1 MNPRELMALFQARA
15 PREQVLMVVC
25 GATLI
30 VFVLYWFAL
39 KPFSESVE
47 ATRARVDG
55 NVRSISYLQDAAG
68 EAISLQAGGGSAAAP
83 ADRNT
88 SPLAALDQTFR
99 DMGLGQPN
107 RIEPLGR
114 NGVRVQFSDVGVD
127 ALLRALGAAEQRYGL
142 RVTQLNLN
150 RRQPGLVSARI
161 SLER

>member
-55 NVRSISYLQDAAG
+55 NVRSIS
-68 EAISLQAGGGSAAAP
+68 
-83 ADRNT
+83 
-88 SPLAALDQTFR
+88 
-99 DMGLGQPN
+99 
-107 RIEPLGR
+107 
-114 NGVRVQFSDVGVD
+114 
-127 ALLRALGAAEQRYGL
+127 
-142 RVTQLNLN
+142 
-150 RRQPGLVSARI
+150 
-161 SLER
+161 